1 MAEHKPQ
8 EERNE
13 EQNHEWE
20 KFDAFVKKLAAVPK
34 EKGAGG
40 LSLPAPLPA
49 ASRPSTGMV

>member
-34 EKGAGG
+34 EEVDEKRREEERAG
-40 LSLPAPLPA
+40 
-49 ASRPSTGMV
+49 